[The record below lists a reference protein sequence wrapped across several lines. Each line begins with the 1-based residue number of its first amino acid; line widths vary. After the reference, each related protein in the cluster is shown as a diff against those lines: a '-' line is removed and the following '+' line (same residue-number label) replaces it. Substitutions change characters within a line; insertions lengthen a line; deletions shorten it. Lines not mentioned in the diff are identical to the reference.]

1 MTALR
6 KPIDWRQCEYLSL
19 TNAGRVAGKSAAWAR
34 GAVCT
39 GELEAVR
46 LPNGGA
52 EVIRVQSLLD
62 FLKRSRPISA
72 ADLANA
78 RPPTMAVQ

>member
-6 KPIDWRQCEYLSL
+6 KPIEWRQCEFLSL

-39 GELEAVR
+39 GDLQAVR

-52 EVIRVQSLLD
+52 EVVTVRSLAAFLD
-62 FLKRSRPISA
+62 R
-72 ADLANA
+72 A
-78 RPPTMAVQ
+78 RPVRAEDFGEGRMPSTSVH

>member
-6 KPIDWRQCEYLSL
+6 QPIDWRQCDFISL

-39 GELEAVR
+39 GDLEAVR
-46 LPNGGA
+46 LPNGGV
-52 EVIRVQSLLD
+52 EVVTVKSLAAFLDRSHPVQPD
-62 FLKRSRPISA
+62 EFRRTRPQTATIH
-72 ADLANA
+72 
-78 RPPTMAVQ
+78 